1 MKDLKDMHT
10 TVLGNYVEKLRKQ
23 HDDLYSQLEE
33 ASVEYDER
41 LSHKVPDDVL
51 AELKNKMDDFINWFL
66 DTMKVP
72 VTIDEVSVRLGFS
85 GGRFYVKGVH
95 GFDVRNMLVNEKDM
109 KELLGSKSEQFAKLC
124 EEIDVTA
131 EKYGVYKFSLW
142 YKIDPDH
149 IFRYKF
155 LSWS

>member
-1 MKDLKDMHT
+1 MKDVKEMHT
-10 TVLGNYVEKLRKQ
+10 TVLGDYIGELRKQ
-23 HDDLYSQLEE
+23 HDVLYSQLEE

-41 LSHKVPDDVL
+41 LSHQVPDDIL
-51 AELKNKMDDFINWFL
+51 SELKNKMDDFINWFL
-66 DTMKVP
+66 NTMNVP

-85 GGRFYVKGVH
+85 GGHFYVKEVS
-95 GFDVRNMLVNEKDM
+95 GFDVRKMLVNEKDM

-124 EEIDVTA
+124 EEINVTA

-149 IFRYKF
+149 IFRYK
-155 LSWS
+155 LCP